1 MEDELGYRAPRVEL
15 EAIIAVNVAALVA
28 RVPVGELF
36 ELEPSDD
43 LCLTLERFLPEVLAR
58 KYPRWRSESLDGIY
72 VARARVTGRR
82 SIQLVGTAILI
93 TDQAVTPLAVE
104 VQLDQERDELA
115 MVRVRIGEAGHGGT
129 LGISGAA
136 FGTRKAEKLL
146 ERIADQADH
155 LEWAYEATSGEE
167 GEAG

>member
-1 MEDELGYRAPRVEL
+1 MEDEQGYRAPRDPL
-15 EAIIAVNVAALVA
+15 DTIIVNSVAAMLA
-28 RVPVGELF
+28 RAPVGEPF

-43 LCLTLERFLPEVLAR
+43 LCLALERLLPQVLAR
-58 KYPRWRSESLDGIY
+58 KYPRWRFESLDGIY
-72 VARARVTGRR
+72 VARARVTGPR
-82 SIQLVGTAILI
+82 SIQLVGTGILI
-93 TDQAVTPLAVE
+93 TDQAFTPLAVE
-104 VQLDQERDELA
+104 VHLDQERDELA

-136 FGTRKAEKLL
+136 FGTRKAEKLF